1 MVRNDHPNGELSEY
15 QKANELSDDELR
27 QRVIELRSEPAPLVG
42 VDSELEAA
50 EEVARDRGLGLGM
63 S

>member
-1 MVRNDHPNGELSEY
+1 MTLSEY
-15 QKANELSDDELR
+15 QKAAELTDEELR
-27 QRVIELRSEPAPLVG
+27 DLIVEKRREPTSLTEI
-42 VDSELEAA
+42 DRELEAA